1 MLITTY
7 QKLHKLLVKNI
18 NITVNNQA
26 LESLT
31 SDKLLGVVVDQ
42 NLTWKGHVD
51 KVHRT
56 VSMFLS
62 KF

>member
-7 QKLHKLLVKNI
+7 QKLHKLCKNI

-26 LESLT
+26 LESVT
-31 SDKLLGVVVDQ
+31 SEKLLGVVVDQ
-42 NLTWKGHVD
+42 IPTLKGHLD

-56 VSMFLS
+56 VSMLLS